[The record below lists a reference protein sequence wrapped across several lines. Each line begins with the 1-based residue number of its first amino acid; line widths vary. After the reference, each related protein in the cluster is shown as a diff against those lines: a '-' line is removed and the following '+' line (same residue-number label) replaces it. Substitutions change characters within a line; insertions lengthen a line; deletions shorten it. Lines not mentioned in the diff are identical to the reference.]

1 MKLWCNGFQGFKKIL
16 ETNNWN
22 DSNLP
27 DNVAFISIC
36 CIEKGNFSPDD
47 FAQETHLL
55 SDNHD
60 NVINLDFDD
69 INGYTLADQFPRD
82 ERVKDNPARG
92 INDEQGLQLVQFI
105 EKNKGK
111 DIYVHCSAGIS
122 RSQGVVKF
130 ILEFYNDYYK
140 ETDTNPDN
148 PCKMPNQHVFD
159 VLRKFYAVIHRGP
172 GYKFKSYA
180 VKEECSLGIPMYVDF
195 DIVPEHAHMWGRTKD
210 EIVEVECEVTSIMWE
225 FKDQPYDDDKLN
237 YQGFINFYDMEPCM
251 IYSHAKL
258 FNCCFPY
265 GWLHEVE
272 HNHGLAIRLNVKE
285 INNE

>member
-27 DNVAFISIC
+27 DNAAFISIC
-36 CIEKGNFSPDD
+36 CTETGNSSY
-47 FAQETHLL
+47 ETHLL

-69 INGYTLADQFPRD
+69 INGYTLKDQFPD
-82 ERVKDNPARG
+82 DDYVKDNPARG
-92 INDEQGLQLVQFI
+92 LNDEQGLQLVKFI
-105 EKNKGK
+105 ENNIGK
-111 DIYVHCSAGIS
+111 DIYVHCSAGVS

-130 ILEFYNDYYK
+130 ILEYYNDYYK
-140 ETDTNPDN
+140 ESDTNPDN

-180 VKEECSLGIPMYVDF
+180 VKEYSFLGIPMYTNF
-195 DIVPEHAHMWGRTKD
+195 DIIPEYANIQGKTKD
-210 EIVEVECEVTSIMWE
+210 EIVQVECEVISIMWE
-225 FKDQPYDDDKLN
+225 LKDQPYDEDKID
-237 YQGFINFYDMEPCM
+237 YQGFISFYDMEPCM
-251 IYSHAKL
+251 ICPHAKI

-265 GWLHEVE
+265 GWIHEVK
-272 HNHGLAIRLNVKE
+272 HNHGLAIRLKVKE

>member
-1 MKLWCNGFQGFKKIL
+1 MKLWCNSFQGFKKIL

-36 CIEKGNFSPDD
+36 CTETENSSY
-47 FAQETHLL
+47 ETHLL

-69 INGYTLADQFPRD
+69 INGYTLKDQFPD
-82 ERVKDNPARG
+82 DDYVKDNPARG
-92 INDEQGLQLVQFI
+92 LNDEQGLQLVKFI
-105 EKNKGK
+105 ENNIGK
-111 DIYVHCSAGIS
+111 DIYVHCSAGVS
-122 RSQGVVKF
+122 RSQGIVKF
-130 ILEFYNDYYK
+130 ILEYYNDYYK
-140 ETDTNPDN
+140 ESDTNPDN
-148 PCKMPNQHVFD
+148 PCKMPNQHVFE

-180 VKEECSLGIPMYVDF
+180 VKEYSFLGIPMYTNF
-195 DIVPEHAHMWGRTKD
+195 DIIPEYANIQGKTKD
-210 EIVEVECEVTSIMWE
+210 EIVQVECEVISIMWE
-225 FKDQPYDDDKLN
+225 LKDQPYDEDKID
-237 YQGFINFYDMEPCM
+237 YQGFISFYDMEPCM
-251 IYSHAKL
+251 ICPHAKI

-265 GWLHEVE
+265 GWIHEVK
-272 HNHGLAIRLNVKE
+272 HNHGLAIRLKVKE

>member
-27 DNVAFISIC
+27 DNAAFISIC
-36 CIEKGNFSPDD
+36 CTETDNSSY
-47 FAQETHLL
+47 ETHLL

-69 INGYTLADQFPRD
+69 INGYTLKDQFPD
-82 ERVKDNPARG
+82 DDYVKDNPARG
-92 INDEQGLQLVQFI
+92 LNDEQGLQLVKFI
-105 EKNKGK
+105 ENNIGK
-111 DIYVHCSAGIS
+111 DIYVHCSAGVS

-130 ILEFYNDYYK
+130 ILEYYNDYYK
-140 ETDTNPDN
+140 ESDTNPDN

-180 VKEECSLGIPMYVDF
+180 VKEYSFLGIPMYTNF
-195 DIVPEHAHMWGRTKD
+195 DIIPEYANIQGKTKD
-210 EIVEVECEVTSIMWE
+210 EIVQVECEVIAIMWE
-225 FKDQPYDDDKLN
+225 LKDQPYDEDKID
-237 YQGFINFYDMEPCM
+237 YQGFISFYDMEPCM
-251 IYSHAKL
+251 ICPHAKI

-265 GWLHEVE
+265 GWIHEVK
-272 HNHGLAIRLNVKE
+272 HNHGLAIRLKVKE

>member
-27 DNVAFISIC
+27 DNAAFISIC
-36 CIEKGNFSPDD
+36 CTETDNSSY
-47 FAQETHLL
+47 ETHLL

-69 INGYTLADQFPRD
+69 INGYTLKDQFPDD
-82 ERVKDNPARG
+82 ERVKDNSARG
-92 INDEQGLQLVQFI
+92 INDEQGLQLVKFI
-105 EKNKGK
+105 ENNIGK
-111 DIYVHCSAGIS
+111 DIYVHCSAGVS

-130 ILEFYNDYYK
+130 ILEYK
-140 ETDTNPDN
+140 ESDTNPDN

-180 VKEECSLGIPMYVDF
+180 VKEYSFLGIPMYTNF
-195 DIVPEHAHMWGRTKD
+195 DIVPEYANIQRKTKD
-210 EIVEVECEVTSIMWE
+210 EIVQVECEVISIMWE
-225 FKDQPYDDDKLN
+225 LKDQPYDEDKID
-237 YQGFINFYDMEPCM
+237 YQGFISFYDMEPCM
-251 IYSHAKL
+251 ICPHAKI

-265 GWLHEVE
+265 GWIHEVK
-272 HNHGLAIRLNVKE
+272 HNHGLAIRLKVKE

>member
-1 MKLWCNGFQGFKKIL
+1 MKLWCNSFQGFKKIL

-36 CIEKGNFSPDD
+36 CTETENSSY
-47 FAQETHLL
+47 ETHLL

-69 INGYTLADQFPRD
+69 INGYTLKDQFPGD
-82 ERVKDNPARG
+82 DYVKDNPARG
-92 INDEQGLQLVQFI
+92 LNDEQGLQLVKFI
-105 EKNKGK
+105 ENNIGK
-111 DIYVHCSAGIS
+111 DIYVHCSAGVS

-130 ILEFYNDYYK
+130 ILEYYNDYYK
-140 ETDTNPDN
+140 ESDTNPDN

-180 VKEECSLGIPMYVDF
+180 VKEYSFLGIPMYTNF
-195 DIVPEHAHMWGRTKD
+195 DIIPEYANIQGKTKD
-210 EIVEVECEVTSIMWE
+210 EIVQVECEVIAIMWE
-225 FKDQPYDDDKLN
+225 LKDQPYDEDKID
-237 YQGFINFYDMEPCM
+237 YQGFISFYDMEPCM
-251 IYSHAKL
+251 ICPHAKI

-265 GWLHEVE
+265 GWIHEVK
-272 HNHGLAIRLNVKE
+272 HNHGLAIRLKVKE

>member
-27 DNVAFISIC
+27 DNAAFISIC
-36 CIEKGNFSPDD
+36 CTETDNSSY
-47 FAQETHLL
+47 ETHLL

-69 INGYTLADQFPRD
+69 INGYTLKDQFPD
-82 ERVKDNPARG
+82 DDYVKDNPARG
-92 INDEQGLQLVQFI
+92 LNDEQGLQLVKFI
-105 EKNKGK
+105 ENNIGK
-111 DIYVHCSAGIS
+111 DIYVHCSAGVS
-122 RSQGVVKF
+122 RSQGIVKF
-130 ILEFYNDYYK
+130 ILEYYNDYYK
-140 ETDTNPDN
+140 ESDTNPDN

-180 VKEECSLGIPMYVDF
+180 VKEDSFLGIHMYTNF
-195 DIVPEHAHMWGRTKD
+195 DIVPEYANIQGKTKG
-210 EIVEVECEVTSIMWE
+210 EIVQVECEVISIMWE
-225 FKDQPYDDDKLN
+225 LKDQPYDEDKID
-237 YQGFINFYDMEPCM
+237 YQGFISFYDMEPCM
-251 IYSHAKL
+251 ICPHAKI

-265 GWLHEVE
+265 GWIHEVK
-272 HNHGLAIRLNVKE
+272 HNHGLAIRLKVKE

>member
-36 CIEKGNFSPDD
+36 CTETENSSY
-47 FAQETHLL
+47 ETHLL
-55 SDNHD
+55 SYNHD

-69 INGYTLADQFPRD
+69 INGYTLKDQFPD
-82 ERVKDNPARG
+82 DDYVKDNLARG
-92 INDEQGLQLVQFI
+92 LNDEQGLQLVKFI
-105 EKNKGK
+105 ENNIGK
-111 DIYVHCSAGIS
+111 DIYVHCSAGVS

-130 ILEFYNDYYK
+130 ILEYYNDYYK
-140 ETDTNPDN
+140 ESDTNPDN
-148 PCKMPNQHVFD
+148 PCKMPNQHVFE

-180 VKEECSLGIPMYVDF
+180 VKEDSFLGIPMYTNF
-195 DIVPEHAHMWGRTKD
+195 DIVPEYANIHGKTKD
-210 EIVEVECEVTSIMWE
+210 EIVQVECEVIAIMWE
-225 FKDQPYDDDKLN
+225 LKDQPYDEDKID
-237 YQGFINFYDMEPCM
+237 YQGFISFYDMEPCM
-251 IYSHAKL
+251 ICPHAKI

-265 GWLHEVE
+265 GWIHEVK
-272 HNHGLAIRLNVKE
+272 HNHGLAIRLKVKE

>member
-36 CIEKGNFSPDD
+36 CTETENSSY
-47 FAQETHLL
+47 ETHLL

-69 INGYTLADQFPRD
+69 INGYTLKDQFPGD
-82 ERVKDNPARG
+82 DYVKDNPARG
-92 INDEQGLQLVQFI
+92 LNDEQGLQLVKFI
-105 EKNKGK
+105 ENNIGK
-111 DIYVHCSAGIS
+111 DIYVHCSAGVS
-122 RSQGVVKF
+122 RSQGIVKF
-130 ILEFYNDYYK
+130 ILEYYNDYYK
-140 ETDTNPDN
+140 ESDTNPDN

-180 VKEECSLGIPMYVDF
+180 VKEYSFLGIPMYTNF
-195 DIVPEHAHMWGRTKD
+195 DIIPEYANIQGKTKD
-210 EIVEVECEVTSIMWE
+210 EIVQVECEVIAIMWE
-225 FKDQPYDDDKLN
+225 LKDQPYDEDKID
-237 YQGFINFYDMEPCM
+237 YQGFISFYDMEPCM
-251 IYSHAKL
+251 ICPHAKI

-265 GWLHEVE
+265 GWIHEVK
-272 HNHGLAIRLNVKE
+272 HNHGLAIRLKVKE

>member
-36 CIEKGNFSPDD
+36 CTETENSSY
-47 FAQETHLL
+47 ETHLL

-69 INGYTLADQFPRD
+69 INGYTLKDQFPD
-82 ERVKDNPARG
+82 DDYVKDNPARG
-92 INDEQGLQLVQFI
+92 LNDEQGLQLVKFI
-105 EKNKGK
+105 ENNIGK
-111 DIYVHCSAGIS
+111 DIYVHCSAGVS

-130 ILEFYNDYYK
+130 ILEYYNDYYK
-140 ETDTNPDN
+140 ESDTNPDN

-180 VKEECSLGIPMYVDF
+180 VKEYSFLGIPMYTNF
-195 DIVPEHAHMWGRTKD
+195 DIIPEYANIQGKTKD
-210 EIVEVECEVTSIMWE
+210 EIVQVECEVISIMWE
-225 FKDQPYDDDKLN
+225 LKDQPYDEDKID
-237 YQGFINFYDMEPCM
+237 YQGFISFYDMEPCM
-251 IYSHAKL
+251 ICPHAKI

-265 GWLHEVE
+265 GWIHEVK
-272 HNHGLAIRLNVKE
+272 HNHGLAIRLKVKE

>member
-1 MKLWCNGFQGFKKIL
+1 MKLWCNSFQGFKKIL

-36 CIEKGNFSPDD
+36 CTETENSSY
-47 FAQETHLL
+47 ETHLL

-69 INGYTLADQFPRD
+69 INGYTLKDQFPD
-82 ERVKDNPARG
+82 DDYVKDNPARG
-92 INDEQGLQLVQFI
+92 LNDEQGLQLVKFI
-105 EKNKGK
+105 ENNIGK
-111 DIYVHCSAGIS
+111 DIYVHCSAGVS
-122 RSQGVVKF
+122 RSQGIVKF
-130 ILEFYNDYYK
+130 ILEYYNDYYK
-140 ETDTNPDN
+140 ESDTNPDN

-180 VKEECSLGIPMYVDF
+180 VKEYSFLGIPMYTNF
-195 DIVPEHAHMWGRTKD
+195 DIIPEYANIQGKTKD
-210 EIVEVECEVTSIMWE
+210 EIVQVECEVISIMWE
-225 FKDQPYDDDKLN
+225 LKDQPYDEDKID
-237 YQGFINFYDMEPCM
+237 YQGFISFYDMEPCM
-251 IYSHAKL
+251 ICPHAKI

-265 GWLHEVE
+265 GWIHEVK
-272 HNHGLAIRLNVKE
+272 HNHGLAIRLKVKE

>member
-27 DNVAFISIC
+27 DNAAFISIC
-36 CIEKGNFSPDD
+36 CTETDNSSY
-47 FAQETHLL
+47 ETHLL

-69 INGYTLADQFPRD
+69 INGYTLKNQFPD
-82 ERVKDNPARG
+82 DDYVKDNPARG
-92 INDEQGLQLVQFI
+92 LNDEQGLQLVKFI
-105 EKNKGK
+105 ENNIGK
-111 DIYVHCSAGIS
+111 DIYVHCSAGVS

-130 ILEFYNDYYK
+130 ILEYYNDYYK
-140 ETDTNPDN
+140 ESDTNPDN

-180 VKEECSLGIPMYVDF
+180 VKEYSFLGIPMYTNF
-195 DIVPEHAHMWGRTKD
+195 DIVPEYANIQGKTKD
-210 EIVEVECEVTSIMWE
+210 EIVQVECEVISIMWE
-225 FKDQPYDDDKLN
+225 LKDQPYDEDKID
-237 YQGFINFYDMEPCM
+237 YQGFISFYDMEPCM
-251 IYSHAKL
+251 ICPHAKI

-265 GWLHEVE
+265 GWIHEVK
-272 HNHGLAIRLNVKE
+272 HNHGLAIRLKVKE

>member
-1 MKLWCNGFQGFKKIL
+1 MKLWCNSFQGFKKIL

-36 CIEKGNFSPDD
+36 CTETGNSSY
-47 FAQETHLL
+47 ETHLL

-69 INGYTLADQFPRD
+69 INGYTLKDQFPD
-82 ERVKDNPARG
+82 DDYVKDNPARG
-92 INDEQGLQLVQFI
+92 LNDEQGLQLVKFI
-105 EKNKGK
+105 ENNIGK
-111 DIYVHCSAGIS
+111 DIYVHCSAGVS

-130 ILEFYNDYYK
+130 ILEYYNDYYK
-140 ETDTNPDN
+140 ESDTNPDN
-148 PCKMPNQHVFD
+148 PCEMPNQHVFD

-180 VKEECSLGIPMYVDF
+180 VKEYSFLGIPMYTNF
-195 DIVPEHAHMWGRTKD
+195 DIIPEYANIQGKTKD
-210 EIVEVECEVTSIMWE
+210 EIVQVECEVISIMWE
-225 FKDQPYDDDKLN
+225 LKDQPYDEDKID
-237 YQGFINFYDMEPCM
+237 YQGFISFYDMEPCM
-251 IYSHAKL
+251 ICPHAKI

-265 GWLHEVE
+265 GWIHEVK
-272 HNHGLAIRLNVKE
+272 HNHGLAIRLKVKE

>member
-1 MKLWCNGFQGFKKIL
+1 MKLWCNSFQGFKKIL

-36 CIEKGNFSPDD
+36 CTETENSSY
-47 FAQETHLL
+47 ETHLL

-69 INGYTLADQFPRD
+69 INGYTLKDQFPD
-82 ERVKDNPARG
+82 DDYVKDNPARG
-92 INDEQGLQLVQFI
+92 LNDEQGLQLVKFI
-105 EKNKGK
+105 ENNIGK
-111 DIYVHCSAGIS
+111 DIYVHCSAGVS

-130 ILEFYNDYYK
+130 ILEYYNDYYK
-140 ETDTNPDN
+140 ESDTNPDN

-180 VKEECSLGIPMYVDF
+180 VKEYSFLGIPMYTNF
-195 DIVPEHAHMWGRTKD
+195 DIIPEYANIQGKTKD
-210 EIVEVECEVTSIMWE
+210 EIVQVECEVIAIMWE
-225 FKDQPYDDDKLN
+225 LKDQPYDEDKID
-237 YQGFINFYDMEPCM
+237 YQGFISFYDMEPCM
-251 IYSHAKL
+251 ICPHAKI

-265 GWLHEVE
+265 GWIHEVK
-272 HNHGLAIRLNVKE
+272 HNHGLAIRLKVKE

>member
-1 MKLWCNGFQGFKKIL
+1 MKLWCNSFQGFKKIL

-36 CIEKGNFSPDD
+36 CTETGNSSY
-47 FAQETHLL
+47 ETHLL

-69 INGYTLADQFPRD
+69 INGYTLKDQFPD
-82 ERVKDNPARG
+82 DDYVKDNPARG
-92 INDEQGLQLVQFI
+92 LNDEQGLQLVKFI
-105 EKNKGK
+105 ENNIGK
-111 DIYVHCSAGIS
+111 DIYVHCSAGVS

-140 ETDTNPDN
+140 ESDTNPDN

-180 VKEECSLGIPMYVDF
+180 VKEDSFLGIPIYTNF
-195 DIVPEHAHMWGRTKD
+195 DIIPEHTNIQGKTKD
-210 EIVEVECEVTSIMWE
+210 EIVQVECEVIAIMWE
-225 FKDQPYDDDKLN
+225 LKDQPYDEDKID
-237 YQGFINFYDMEPCM
+237 YQGFISFYDMEPCM
-251 IYSHAKL
+251 ICPHAKI

-265 GWLHEVE
+265 GWIHEVK
-272 HNHGLAIRLNVKE
+272 HNHGLAIRLKVKE

>member
-27 DNVAFISIC
+27 DNAAFISIC
-36 CIEKGNFSPDD
+36 CTETENSSY
-47 FAQETHLL
+47 ETHLL

-69 INGYTLADQFPRD
+69 INGYTLKDQFPD
-82 ERVKDNPARG
+82 DDYVKDNPARG
-92 INDEQGLQLVQFI
+92 LNDEQGLQLVKFI
-105 EKNKGK
+105 ENNIGK
-111 DIYVHCSAGIS
+111 DIYVHCSAGVS

-130 ILEFYNDYYK
+130 ILEYYNDYYK
-140 ETDTNPDN
+140 ESDTNPDN

-180 VKEECSLGIPMYVDF
+180 VKEDSFLEIPMYTNF
-195 DIVPEHAHMWGRTKD
+195 DIVPEHANIQGKTKD
-210 EIVEVECEVTSIMWE
+210 EIVQVECEVIAIMWE
-225 FKDQPYDDDKLN
+225 LKDQPYDEDKID
-237 YQGFINFYDMEPCM
+237 YQGFISFYDMEPCM
-251 IYSHAKL
+251 ICPHAKI
-258 FNCCFPY
+258 FNCYFPY
-265 GWLHEVE
+265 GWIHEVK
-272 HNHGLAIRLNVKE
+272 HNHGLAIRLKVKE

>member
-1 MKLWCNGFQGFKKIL
+1 MKLWCNSFQGFKKIL

-27 DNVAFISIC
+27 DNAAFISIC
-36 CIEKGNFSPDD
+36 CTETDNSSY
-47 FAQETHLL
+47 ETHLL

-69 INGYTLADQFPRD
+69 INGYTLKDQFPD
-82 ERVKDNPARG
+82 DDYVKDNPARG
-92 INDEQGLQLVQFI
+92 LNDEQGLQLVKFI
-105 EKNKGK
+105 ENNIGK
-111 DIYVHCSAGIS
+111 DIYVHCSAGVS

-130 ILEFYNDYYK
+130 ILEYYNDYYK
-140 ETDTNPDN
+140 ESDTNPDN
-148 PCKMPNQHVFD
+148 PCKMHNQHVFD

-180 VKEECSLGIPMYVDF
+180 VKEYSFLGIPMYTNF
-195 DIVPEHAHMWGRTKD
+195 DIVPEYANIQGKTKD
-210 EIVEVECEVTSIMWE
+210 EIVQVECEVISIMWE
-225 FKDQPYDDDKLN
+225 LKDQPYDEDKID
-237 YQGFINFYDMEPCM
+237 YQGFISFYDMEPCM
-251 IYSHAKL
+251 ICPHAKI

-265 GWLHEVE
+265 GWIHEVK
-272 HNHGLAIRLNVKE
+272 HNHGLAIRLKVKE

>member
-27 DNVAFISIC
+27 DNAAFISIC
-36 CIEKGNFSPDD
+36 CTETENSSY
-47 FAQETHLL
+47 ETHLL

-69 INGYTLADQFPRD
+69 INGYTLKDQFPGD
-82 ERVKDNPARG
+82 DYVKDNPARG
-92 INDEQGLQLVQFI
+92 LNDEQGLQLVKFI
-105 EKNKGK
+105 ENNIGK
-111 DIYVHCSAGIS
+111 DIYVHCSAGVS

-130 ILEFYNDYYK
+130 ILEYYNDYYK
-140 ETDTNPDN
+140 ESDTNPDN

-180 VKEECSLGIPMYVDF
+180 VKEYSFLGIPIYTNF
-195 DIVPEHAHMWGRTKD
+195 DIVLEHANIQEKTKD
-210 EIVEVECEVTSIMWE
+210 EIVQVECEVISIMWE
-225 FKDQPYDDDKLN
+225 LKDQPYDEDKID
-237 YQGFINFYDMEPCM
+237 YQGFISFYDMEPCM
-251 IYSHAKL
+251 ICPHAKI

-265 GWLHEVE
+265 GWIHEVK
-272 HNHGLAIRLNVKE
+272 HNHGLAIRLKVKE

>member
-27 DNVAFISIC
+27 DNTAFISIC
-36 CIEKGNFSPDD
+36 CTDRGTFSPDD
-47 FAQETHLL
+47 FAYETHLL

-69 INGYTLADQFPRD
+69 INGYTLADQFPGD
-82 ERVKDNPARG
+82 KRVKDNPARG

-130 ILEFYNDYYK
+130 ILEYYHDYYT
-140 ETDTNPDN
+140 EAETNPDN
-148 PCKMPNQHVFD
+148 LCKMPNQHVFD
-159 VLRKFYAVIHRGP
+159 VLRKFYAVVHRGP

-180 VKEECSLGIPMYVDF
+180 VKEECCLGIPMYVDF
-195 DIVPEHAHMWGRTKD
+195 DIVPEHANMWGRTKD

-237 YQGFINFYDMEPCM
+237 YQGFINFYDMEPTM

>member
-27 DNVAFISIC
+27 DNAAFISIC
-36 CIEKGNFSPDD
+36 CTETDNSSY
-47 FAQETHLL
+47 ETHLL

-69 INGYTLADQFPRD
+69 INSYTLKEQFPDD

-92 INDEQGLQLVQFI
+92 LNDEQGLQLVKFI
-105 EKNKGK
+105 ENNIGK
-111 DIYVHCSAGIS
+111 DIYVHCSAGVS

-130 ILEFYNDYYK
+130 ILEYYNDYYK
-140 ETDTNPDN
+140 ESDTNPDN

-180 VKEECSLGIPMYVDF
+180 VKEDSFLGIPMYTNF
-195 DIVPEHAHMWGRTKD
+195 DIVPEYANIQGKTKD
-210 EIVEVECEVTSIMWE
+210 EIVQVECEVISIMWE
-225 FKDQPYDDDKLN
+225 LKDQPYEEDKID
-237 YQGFINFYDMEPCM
+237 YHGFISFYDMEPCM
-251 IYSHAKL
+251 ICPNAKI

-265 GWLHEVE
+265 GWIHEVK
-272 HNHGLAIRLNVKE
+272 HNHGLAIRLKVKE

>member
-27 DNVAFISIC
+27 DNTAFISIC
-36 CIEKGNFSPDD
+36 CTERGSFSPDD
-47 FAQETHLL
+47 FAYETHLL

-69 INGYTLADQFPRD
+69 INGYTLADQFPGD

-105 EKNKGK
+105 EKNKSK

-195 DIVPEHAHMWGRTKD
+195 DIVPEYANIQGKTKD
-210 EIVEVECEVTSIMWE
+210 EIVQVECEVISIMWE
-225 FKDQPYDDDKLN
+225 LKDQPYDEDKID
-237 YQGFINFYDMEPCM
+237 YQGFISFYNMEPCM
-251 IYSHAKL
+251 ICPHAKI

-265 GWLHEVE
+265 GWIHEVK
-272 HNHGLAIRLNVKE
+272 HNHGLAIRLKVKE